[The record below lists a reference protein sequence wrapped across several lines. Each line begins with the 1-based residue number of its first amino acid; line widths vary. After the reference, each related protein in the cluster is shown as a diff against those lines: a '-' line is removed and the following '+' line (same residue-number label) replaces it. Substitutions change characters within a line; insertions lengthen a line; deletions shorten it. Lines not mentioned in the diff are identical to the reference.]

1 MSLALHCDL
10 CGSPSAKFRC
20 ERCYNQLFCRSC
32 DDVFHRHPKRM
43 SHARQPLEDQMVWAT
58 DQSRPP
64 LPPKGDTIQNNAP
77 VPPPRRHR
85 MQQPQQ
91 QMRRASQFTPRPSIR
106 DVTNQ
111 GIFQSGLH
119 VGHYRHMSEGLLSVQ
134 ENHDEDRPPTPP
146 PISTIPQHPPSM
158 LFRRPLASSQQAI
171 GLQYRG
177 PSMHMSC
184 GNLAASGPQ
193 KYELPLPIQ
202 RNFPQQHLVQ
212 KPMIPRPRILDNK
225 GFNRAGCLSPTN
237 SLQARMS
244 SQESLFHD
252 NWSSLEQQGSRM
264 QSPAQKPPSLHGWR
278 NEDRRNAHNDPRMD
292 TTSRPAVHTLPVSTR
307 PPADWNLPRQ
317 QLPIPS
323 RQGFYKQTNGSLLS
337 LNNSEGQQSRAPS
350 RLMAPTPMQQAQS
363 MANLT
368 CPSCQNTTLWGPDPA
383 KIEDRAISV
392 MTQPYVPEDT
402 NIYSQDK
409 QQLMERK
416 KSMPTTKETPAE
428 KHYMRL
434 HSLQQQQQQ
443 NSFPPP
449 RRAPSVDIMNEWMPQ
464 PKLPPQSSSMHR
476 KFSKSA
482 QRTQQTGRHYAR
494 SVPPRSSSE
503 ESEEDFYSIGH
514 SDDDFQDTLSFKT
527 LRSRRSRAA
536 SQHALT
542 AESNMS
548 LDATAKWQCKF
559 CTFLNAPT
567 AKICVICSKTNVV
580 PKGSHPAMRHRR
592 FKKHIRR
599 SNTDQLLQSKDLLE
613 TVSLP
618 PPEKEQSR
626 CSSSLSSDL
635 DTAIDDTAVSKKSI
649 PKNVT
654 SLTPGNKK
662 LDLRPIISTDQ
673 GTDPLKLEDAED
685 LESLDGKVHQLI
697 IHSPTAIVANEST
710 PQPAL
715 SPATDSDEGGEI
727 VSGNVTLRT
736 VANAEIQVAGIKEG
750 PAVSHIIQPKQCMS
764 KGTSPP
770 PIEIGTQVQKEFH
783 KGFVLQTQEEDIF
796 YEVSSVL
803 PPRIPIPQA
812 TMASHIHKV
821 RDIPVR
827 PQVTSHTMHDN
838 KPSSFAPVGFV
849 PVKETAP
856 WNSMPQNN
864 AKFVVHP
871 LHSSK
876 SPLLPTEPMRQFSIN
891 FNGVSVELFALT
903 EKYPTVKREEI
914 LEVLEQFGGD
924 QQRADMELAK
934 AQFKPIFMQMMI
946 PRHMESNQNHPI
958 SPFSLPYQ
966 TVSPIFKDSAM
977 TATVMA
983 KNPTIPVLAPQQ
995 PIDKSAGSSSPTALF
1010 SDANAEFTEEI
1021 FTEKPPEILNFHK
1034 PEDAVEYME
1043 TTQVIPIEETPLQPV
1058 TVKVE
1063 VPEILPEPQAEI
1075 PEPVVEVLSQEFVME
1090 SEHVPDGQV
1099 HKANGGSDK
1108 AVKPEFERKVR
1119 RLLAEGLVRN
1129 YKEGEIAARLME
1141 LDFSEP
1147 NCLQAARECDSLY
1160 TAITFLQQSCEI
1172 CLLKVPISQMVSMLH
1187 CTHRCCRSCAKV
1199 HFTNCIKERSILEIK
1214 CPFCDQPNLQNDD
1227 LAQEY
1232 FSHLEII
1239 LKNTIDDE
1247 AFHLYQQKLRDWSL
1261 MKDPAFRWCAQ
1272 WTKEHEDMTCQQF
1285 SVLDTKPEDKIHQAE
1300 LLIEEQLKEN
1310 GIQCPNCHF
1319 RYLLAR
1325 GGCMH
1330 FTCVQCR
1337 HEFCSGCDKPF
1348 FMGIQCPLKVEFCAK
1363 LGLHA
1368 HHPRNCLFYLRDKEP
1383 ALLKKLLKENGVE
1396 IKEDAGESLPSQQRK
1411 CFITEVRETISGLE
1425 EHLCGEDSPEGN
1437 AGLCRNHYVE
1447 YLGSLIRKNMLDPV
1461 SIMSTDDLEV
1471 VIRRANQRMP
1481 FRSPG
1486 ETPEE
1491 YRPKLLKVIQDH
1503 IHLESSDSRSS
1514 DSRSTS
1520 DLGDKKLS
1528 RGLESFLLHT
1538 SPSVI

>member
-91 QMRRASQFTPRPSIR
+91 QMRRASQFTPRPSI
-106 DVTNQ
+106 
-111 GIFQSGLH
+111 
-119 VGHYRHMSEGLLSVQ
+119 
-134 ENHDEDRPPTPP
+134 
-146 PISTIPQHPPSM
+146 
-158 LFRRPLASSQQAI
+158 
-171 GLQYRG
+171 
-177 PSMHMSC
+177 
-184 GNLAASGPQ
+184 
-193 KYELPLPIQ
+193 
-202 RNFPQQHLVQ
+202 
-212 KPMIPRPRILDNK
+212 
-225 GFNRAGCLSPTN
+225 
-237 SLQARMS
+237 
-244 SQESLFHD
+244 
-252 NWSSLEQQGSRM
+252 GSRM

-317 QLPIPS
+317 QLPLPS

-891 FNGVSVELFALT
+891 FNGVSVEKPQEVQKPASFHPEDMEIAMLHCGSKHPFIWLKENWPLMVQSVQSLAADYLNELEGPQNSIGKITEQESEKALRQNKGNVWASVIECTQQRKNKLFALT
-903 EKYPTVKREEI
+903 EKYPSVKREEI

-1503 IHLESSDSRSS
+1503 IHLESSDSRS
-1514 DSRSTS
+1514 TS